1 MNHFLLFAY
10 LFGAVMTGTVAAGY
24 YLVLRPAEEEE
35 QPHLFA
41 GNNEQSVTQAL
52 AETLRAI
59 GLALPGTV
67 KPDQAL
73 RKLLIRAGY
82 RSPDAPAVFNGI
94 TFATAAFLSL
104 VFGGYMLLAQSSLS
118 GALAPAIC
126 GFGLGYMLPGRVLR
140 MRIKSRMRRLEAG
153 LPTAMD
159 LLVLS
164 AEAGQALDQSI
175 SDAGREIRR
184 PYPDL
189 AEELSAVHLGLRA
202 SRSREEVFRE
212 FAERNNDP
220 EIRKLANIF
229 IDSDRFGSSLGPT
242 LRTHARYL
250 RIRRR
255 QGAQEAARKITVK
268 LVFPVFFLIFPA
280 VLLVTLGP
288 AAMQIMQ
295 SFDALTK

>member
-1 MNHFLLFAY
+1 MSHFLLFAL
-10 LFGAVMTGTVAAGY
+10 LFCAVMAGTVAAGY
-24 YLVLRPAEEEE
+24 FLVLRPEEEAQPVVYAPDGE
-35 QPHLFA
+35 QGA
-41 GNNEQSVTQAL
+41 TQAL
-52 AETLRAI
+52 AAMLRTI
-59 GLALPGTV
+59 GLALPGTT
-67 KPDQAL
+67 KPDESL
-73 RKLLIRAGY
+73 RKRLIRAGY
-82 RSPDAPAVFNGI
+82 RSPDSVAVFNGI
-94 TFATAAFLSL
+94 TYAAATFLGMAAGCYAVLIQRGLTAAILP
-104 VFGGYMLLAQSSLS
+104 
-118 GALAPAIC
+118 ALCA
-126 GFGLGYMLPGRVLR
+126 FGLGYLIPGRILKMRVKRR
-140 MRIKSRMRRLEAG
+140 MQRVVSG

-175 SDAGREIRR
+175 FDAGREIRR
-184 PYPDL
+184 PYPEL
-189 AEELSAVHLGLRA
+189 SEELSAVHLGLRA

-220 EIRKLANIF
+220 EVRKLANIF
-229 IDSDRFGSSLGPT
+229 IDSDRFGSALGPT

-255 QGAQEAARKITVK
+255 QSAQETARKVTVK

-295 SFDALTK
+295 SFDILTR